1 MRTVPLT
8 DGALYTVKFKICS
21 FKLAIFKMSRSAE
34 PTRRAPYSND
44 LRWRIVW
51 QRIAL
56 GHGFEKIAS
65 NLNISVG
72 TAHNIFKL
80 FEATGEVD
88 HKPQPKR
95 ERKLDSHHEI
105 YIIGMILDSPTL
117 QLSEIASK
125 VEEMSGTVVSTS
137 TLCRLLAS
145 YGMTRKKVQHVALQ
159 RCLDLRA
166 SFVASVFTFS
176 KEMFVWV
183 DETGS
188 NMKDMLRKYG
198 YALRGE
204 RAVCPRLLV
213 RGQRISA
220 ISAMSTEGIVVI
232 ELTNDSVNGEKF
244 FDFVHGS
251 LIPEMLPFDGYSP
264 KSIAVM
270 DNCSIHH
277 VQEVADLFNSAG
289 ILLIYLPP
297 YSPDF
302 NPIELA
308 FSYVKHYLKDH
319 EDIMHIVPPTQL
331 VHAAFSSITARM
343 CNSWIVH
350 CGY

>member
-1 MRTVPLT
+1 MRTIPLT
-8 DGALYTVKFKICS
+8 HGALYAVKFKIC
-21 FKLAIFKMSRSAE
+21 LLTVAILKMFRSAE

-56 GHGFEKIAS
+56 GHGFKKIAS

-72 TAHNIFKL
+72 TAYNIFKL

-95 ERKLDSHHEI
+95 ERELDSHHEI
-105 YIIGMILDSPTL
+105 YIVGMILDSPTL

-137 TLCRLLAS
+137 MLCRLLAS

-166 SFVASVFTFS
+166 SLVANVFTFS

-220 ISAMSTEGIVVI
+220 ISAMSTEGIVAN

-244 FDFVHGS
+244 FDFVRGS

-264 KSIAVM
+264 KSI
-270 DNCSIHH
+270 NG
-277 VQEVADLFNSAG
+277 Q
-289 ILLIYLPP
+289 LLYPP
-297 YSPDF
+297 RTRSGRS
-302 NPIELA
+302 L
-308 FSYVKHYLKDH
+308 
-319 EDIMHIVPPTQL
+319 Q
-331 VHAAFSSITARM
+331 
-343 CNSWIVH
+343 
-350 CGY
+350 

>member
-1 MRTVPLT
+1 ML
-8 DGALYTVKFKICS
+8 
-21 FKLAIFKMSRSAE
+21 RSAE
-34 PTRRAPYSND
+34 PMQRAPYSND

-56 GHGFEKIAS
+56 DHGFQKIAS

-72 TAHNIFKL
+72 TAYNIFKL

-105 YIIGMILDSPTL
+105 YIIGMILDCPIL

-125 VEEMSGTVVSTS
+125 VQEISGTVVSTS
-137 TLCRLLAS
+137 TLCKLLAS

-166 SFVASVFTFS
+166 SFMANVFTFS

-204 RAVCPRLLV
+204 RAICHRLLV
-213 RGQRISA
+213 RGQRISS
-220 ISAMSTEGIVVI
+220 ISAMSTEGMLAV
-232 ELTNDSVNGEKF
+232 ELTTNSVNREKF
-244 FDFVHGS
+244 FDFVRGS
-251 LIPEMLPFDGYSP
+251 LIPEMLPFDGCNP

-289 ILLIYLPP
+289 IVLLFLPP

-308 FSYVKHYLKDH
+308 FSYIKYYLKDH
-319 EDIMHIVPPTQL
+319 EDIMHVVPPTQL
-331 VHAAFSSITARM
+331 IHAAFSSITVSM
-343 CNSWIVH
+343 CNSWIDH